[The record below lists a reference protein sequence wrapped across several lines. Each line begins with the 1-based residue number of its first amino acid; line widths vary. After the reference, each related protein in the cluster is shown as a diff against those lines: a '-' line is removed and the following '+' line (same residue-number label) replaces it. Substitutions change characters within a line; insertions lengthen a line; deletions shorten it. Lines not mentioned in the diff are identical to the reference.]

1 MSRLDV
7 SNPMIM
13 ERGIIMR
20 VIPTLITILL
30 TGLLFLFP
38 FSPAVVT
45 GEEPAPASTEA
56 VKEKDENPLVSE
68 ADALLAKIN
77 EAGQDVVNLQSE
89 LSKVN
94 GEEKLVL
101 WNQIAQKLMESAA
114 DQKLLAG
121 NIRRQQ
127 EEGLDPSGIRKKLGP
142 MIMETSNEIQKY
154 AERLETSITELR
166 EKRETASPEDL
177 IDVEGKLTKDIA
189 LLDEMFATFLDCIH
203 AMETLDLDTSKKRSY
218 LADRLSERADK
229 TSGRIEM
236 TLEEVNGL
244 KARALEDP
252 ENADIKTKLG
262 SAQEKMDRAV
272 ASLADTIKTLE
283 DLGLETAEYKKLLI
297 QTTGDITADIFD
309 TKVAFGLFQ
318 EWLQGIKTWTVD
330 NGPRLIFK
338 VVLFFVILL
347 VFKILAKFTRKLV
360 QASLS
365 KSTLQFSQLL
375 QNMFLSLA
383 SKSVF
388 VIGLLIA
395 LSQLGLKIGPLLAGL
410 GIAGFVLGF
419 ALQDVLSNFAC
430 GLMILI
436 YRPFDVDDEIEA
448 CGAYGI
454 VTHMSLVNTTLL
466 TFDKQVLIVPN
477 NKVWGGVIKNFTS
490 HEVRR
495 VDLFFS
501 VSYSEDIPR
510 AEKVLMK
517 IMEDHE
523 MVLDDPAPTVKV
535 SKLDDSS
542 VELFARP
549 FVNPK
554 DFWDVYFDIRREV
567 KLGFDREGITIPFPQ
582 RDVHFYAEKTV
593 NG

>member
-1 MSRLDV
+1 MR
-7 SNPMIM
+7 
-13 ERGIIMR
+13 IIT
-20 VIPTLITILL
+20 TLIMILL
-30 TGLLFLFP
+30 TGLLLFT
-38 FSPAVVT
+38 SISYTAVA
-45 GEEPAPASTEA
+45 GEKPAPTGTEA
-56 VKEKDENPLVSE
+56 LDKKDENPLVSE
-68 ADALLAKIN
+68 ADALLAKIK
-77 EAGQDVVNLQSE
+77 EAGQDVVRLHSE
-89 LSKVN
+89 HGKVK
-94 GEEKLVL
+94 GEEKLAV
-101 WNQIAQKLMESAA
+101 WNRIAQRLMESVA
-114 DQKLLAG
+114 DEKALVE

-127 EEGLDPSGIRKKLGP
+127 QEGLDPSGLRQKLGP
-142 MIMETSNEIQKY
+142 MLTQTSKETQRHAKN
-154 AERLETSITELR
+154 LETSIAELR
-166 EKRETASPEDL
+166 EKRETASSEEL
-177 IDVEGKLTKDIA
+177 IEVEGRLTKDIA
-189 LLDEMFATFLDCIH
+189 LLSETYEAYLDCIH
-203 AMETLDLDTSKKRSY
+203 NLEAQNLDVSEERAY
-218 LADRLSERADK
+218 LVERLSERAEK
-229 TSGRIEM
+229 TGGRIEV
-236 TLEEVNGL
+236 TLEKIKDL
-244 KARALEDP
+244 RTRTKEDP
-252 ENADIKTKLG
+252 DNAEIKTKLS
-262 SAQEKMDRAV
+262 SAQEKMERAV
-272 ASLADTIKTLE
+272 SSLTETIGVLE
-283 DLGLETAEYKKLLI
+283 DLGRETAEYKQLLI
-297 QTTGDITADIFD
+297 QATGDITTDIFD
-309 TKVAFGLFQ
+309 TKVAFGLLQ
-318 EWLQGIKTWTVD
+318 EWLQDIKTWAVE
-330 NGPRLIFK
+330 NGPRLLFK
-338 VVLFFVILL
+338 VVLFLVILL
-347 VFKILAKFTRKLV
+347 VFKILARFTQKIV

-365 KSTLQFSQLL
+365 KSKLQPSQLL
-375 QNMFLSLA
+375 QNMFVSLA
-383 SKSVF
+383 SKSVIL
-388 VIGLLIA
+388 VGILIA

-410 GIAGFVLGF
+410 GIAGFIIGF
-419 ALQDVLSNFAC
+419 ALQGLLSDFAS
-430 GLMILI
+430 GLMILL
-436 YRPFDVDDEIEA
+436 YRPFDVGDEIEA
-448 CGAYGI
+448 SGAYGI